1 MECHTLSFF
10 RGSIGVYKQFTQ
22 FEHPQ
27 FFVHEPGYK
36 LVALYHGFGIMS
48 NEKGGGFLVSVPYGL
63 GKSDHAYHIC
73 MYVCICIYIII
84 IIYACIYIQ
93 ICIYI

>member
-48 NEKGGGFLVSVPYGL
+48 NEKGGGFLVPVPYGL
-63 GKSDHAYHIC
+63 GKSDHAFHWFWGLGNP
-73 MYVCICIYIII
+73 VKIIPKAGLGI
-84 IIYACIYIQ
+84 LTKCPRT
-93 ICIYI
+93 